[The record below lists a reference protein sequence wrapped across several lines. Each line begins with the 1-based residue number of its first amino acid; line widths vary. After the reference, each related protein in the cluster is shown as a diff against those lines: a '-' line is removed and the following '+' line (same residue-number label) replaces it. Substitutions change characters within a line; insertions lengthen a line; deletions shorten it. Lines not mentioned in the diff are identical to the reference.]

1 MPETGNVVC
10 VEDFFATI
18 ESYLNKEQVEF
29 VRKAYDVAAEAH
41 ASQRR
46 KSASL
51 ISFIRLG

>member
-29 VRKAYDVAAEAH
+29 CT
-41 ASQRR
+41 
-46 KSASL
+46 
-51 ISFIRLG
+51 